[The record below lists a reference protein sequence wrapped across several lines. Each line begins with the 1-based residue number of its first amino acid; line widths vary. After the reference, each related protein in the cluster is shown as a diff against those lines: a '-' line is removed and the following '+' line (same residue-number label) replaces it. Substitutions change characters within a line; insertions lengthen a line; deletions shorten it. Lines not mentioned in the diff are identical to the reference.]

1 MPPARDSGELGVKL
15 QPSPTAREPGAPTF
29 GDLRRRATGPSNER
43 AGPPLLVLCSI
54 QSHSVCEPPLP
65 THTHA
70 GGTVYLPS
78 TKANTQLFQERP
90 HRHTQ
95 SNVSLRPVSHHTGE
109 RVLSLS
115 SSGSRSRCPAGLL
128 RGPHA
133 TENRASLHAKPMAA
147 STPGAENR
155 AHKGASV
162 WV

>member
-1 MPPARDSGELGVKL
+1 MREQVLPSWCFAPF
-15 QPSPTAREPGAPTF
+15 SPTVCVSP
-29 GDLRRRATGPSNER
+29 
-43 AGPPLLVLCSI
+43 
-54 QSHSVCEPPLP
+54 HSP
-65 THTHA
+65 HTHA

-133 TENRASLHAKPMAA
+133 TENRASLHAKP
-147 STPGAENR
+147 PGAENR